1 MCRYQSKIVVSLS
14 LACLL
19 LLSTFARAEGLGSLL
34 DSASSLGVQGNQ
46 ANSVSSELINSLTN
60 QLGVSDSQ
68 ASGGIAALV
77 ALANQ
82 QLSGE
87 QSALLADLI
96 PSSANSSLSS
106 SIVNSISNMESVQQA
121 FNALGMD
128 SAMVAKFSSHILQ
141 YLSEND
147 AASLVAPLRKIWSSL

>member
-1 MCRYQSKIVVSLS
+1 MCRYQSKIVVNLS

-77 ALANQ
+77 ASKAHYWLT
-82 QLSGE
+82 
-87 QSALLADLI
+87 
-96 PSSANSSLSS
+96 
-106 SIVNSISNMESVQQA
+106 
-121 FNALGMD
+121 
-128 SAMVAKFSSHILQ
+128 
-141 YLSEND
+141 
-147 AASLVAPLRKIWSSL
+147 